1 MKQLTDNVN
10 PMSEE
15 RGWELMWLC
24 LGLFSPSVGLEKEL
38 NRFLRSRFL
47 PIAADCLIRLQKIV
61 K

>member
-1 MKQLTDNVN
+1 MKQLTDNIN
-10 PMSEE
+10 PLSED

-24 LGLFSPSVGLEKEL
+24 LGLFPPSVKLEKEL
-38 NRFLRSRFL
+38 SCFLRSRYS